1 MATRL
6 GSVLKSFLKLG
17 NQMIHSDC
25 KNPHTIGSGNRS
37 SDCNRLDYEG
47 CARAL
52 ILDGYCTI
60 AVPALLTREFWR
72 IVKCHA
78 DIPLIDKE
86 SFSFPS
92 NTDGFLPY
100 GMEYAR
106 STKRVDLCE
115 RFCYR
120 HKHRL
125 AHSVYSFS
133 RSPMYEAVVQC
144 ETALWEIAGQV
155 LNAVIAICDSL
166 ETLAI
171 RDNSYLQLC
180 SYDMRYRRKDR
191 EYLQDRHEDGN
202 LITLVKA
209 SCDGLVIFPDE
220 KPRKVEL
227 ADNEIIIFTGSL
239 LTTLSDGR
247 IPYMDH
253 AVLSPPQDQ
262 LRTSLVYF
270 VLPELNRIYKTF
282 KAGKYI
288 DLEVLANELHE
299 SFGNRPFADNY
310 VRDGRR
316 IDD

>member
-1 MATRL
+1 
-6 GSVLKSFLKLG
+6 
-17 NQMIHSDC
+17 MIHSDLA
-25 KNPHTIGSGNRS
+25 NSQAIGSGERS
-37 SDCNRLDYEG
+37 SDCKRLDYEG

-60 AVPALLTREFWR
+60 KVPAHLTREFWR
-72 IVKCHA
+72 IVDCRLN
-78 DIPLIDKE
+78 IPLIDKE
-86 SFSFPS
+86 SFSFPD

-120 HKHRL
+120 HKYRL
-125 AHSVYSFS
+125 AHSMHSFS

-155 LNAVIAICDSL
+155 LNAVIALCDST
-166 ETLAI
+166 ETVEI
-171 RDNSYLQLC
+171 RDSSYLQLC
-180 SYDMRYRRKDR
+180 SYDLHYRCKDR

-209 SCDGLVIFPDE
+209 SCDGLVIFPDGM
-220 KPRKVEL
+220 PRKVEL
-227 ADNEIIIFTGSL
+227 AEDEIIMFAGSL

-270 VLPELNRIYKTF
+270 VLPEVNRIYKTL
-282 KAGKYI
+282 KSGKYI
-288 DLEVLANELHE
+288 DLGILANELHE
-299 SFGNRPFADNY
+299 SFGNRPFADSC
-310 VRDGRR
+310 VRDGRQ
-316 IDD
+316 IDE